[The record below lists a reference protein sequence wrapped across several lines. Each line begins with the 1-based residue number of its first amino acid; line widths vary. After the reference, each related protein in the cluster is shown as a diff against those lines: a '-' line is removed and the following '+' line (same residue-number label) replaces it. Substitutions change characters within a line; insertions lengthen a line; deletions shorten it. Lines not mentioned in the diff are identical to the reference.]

1 MGDGATE
8 RAEHVHGHGLNTMR
22 GARVVVTPPD
32 TARRTVIG
40 DGWSLRPLAGTS
52 GEPLGARRT
61 AARGYAAS
69 CDGTDRSGGGG
80 GGEDGGGGA
89 ELLVHV
95 QAVPHHP
102 VRACYPFGAH
112 DVVVWLGDGD
122 DETDHDDGETDHS
135 DDKNHDGDVET
146 GHGDRGARAARVP
159 EEAGADLLRVLVP
172 ALFAADA
179 RCRRVVAAP
188 DEYDG
193 HTQRVLVAGGFRRIT
208 EADLPH
214 GSVVL
219 FAAEPPEIAGL
230 STALDDMPH

>member
-1 MGDGATE
+1 M
-8 RAEHVHGHGLNTMR
+8 
-22 GARVVVTPPD
+22 VTPPD

-52 GEPLGARRT
+52 DEPLGVRRS

-80 GGEDGGGGA
+80 RGRGGGGGADGGGGGRA

-95 QAVPHHP
+95 QGVPHHP
-102 VRACYPFGAH
+102 VRACYPYGAH

-122 DETDHDDGETDHS
+122 DETDHGDDETDH
-135 DDKNHDGDVET
+135 
-146 GHGDRGARAARVP
+146 GDRADRAGRVP

-188 DEYDG
+188 DEDDG
-193 HTQRVLVAGGFRRIT
+193 HAQRVLAAGGFRRIT

-219 FAAEPPEIAGL
+219 FAAEPPELAGL

>member
-8 RAEHVHGHGLNTMR
+8 RAEHGHGHGLNIMR

-32 TARRTVIG
+32 SARRTVIG

-52 GEPLGARRT
+52 GEPLGARRP

-69 CDGTDRSGGGG
+69 CDGTGRSGGGGGG
-80 GGEDGGGGA
+80 GGEDGGGSA

-122 DETDHDDGETDHS
+122 DETDHGDHGTDHG
-135 DDKNHDGDVET
+135 DGGTD
-146 GHGDRGARAARVP
+146 HGDRGARAARVP

-193 HTQRVLVAGGFRRIT
+193 HAQRVLLAGGFRRIT

-219 FAAEPPEIAGL
+219 FAAEPPEVAGL